1 MNATAVRAALKTVE
15 QDHQMVLDKVQ
26 ALKETVCFL
35 LDPEDADLRRVLAQL
50 RDSDNYFATRFLT
63 HMEEE
68 EAILFPLLEGDR
80 PGGPEL
86 VERLRSEHTEIRRK
100 REELGTCLEVAS
112 GLDNLPRAVLR
123 DLLTYG
129 WELWELLDNH
139 AHVET
144 RALHECVTRA
154 FRGDAVAAG

>member
-1 MNATAVRAALKTVE
+1 MNATAVRAALNTVE

-35 LDPEDADLRRVLAQL
+35 LDPDDADLRRVLTQL
-50 RDSDNYFATRFLT
+50 RDSDNYFATLFLN
-63 HMEEE
+63 HMDEE
-68 EAILFPLLEGDR
+68 EAVLFPLLAEHGA
-80 PGGPEL
+80 GGSEL

-100 REELGTCLEVAS
+100 REEFGTCLEVVS

-139 AHVET
+139 AHLET
-144 RALHECVTRA
+144 RALHECVILA